1 MKVYMRELRAMFLPW
16 VLFGGTVGFS
26 HVSNSCLLRF
36 WKSEPL
42 WFMNTVPGLVRG

>member
-1 MKVYMRELRAMFLPW
+1 MKELRATSLPW

-36 WKSEPL
+36 WKSEP
-42 WFMNTVPGLVRG
+42 FVVHEYSSSTS